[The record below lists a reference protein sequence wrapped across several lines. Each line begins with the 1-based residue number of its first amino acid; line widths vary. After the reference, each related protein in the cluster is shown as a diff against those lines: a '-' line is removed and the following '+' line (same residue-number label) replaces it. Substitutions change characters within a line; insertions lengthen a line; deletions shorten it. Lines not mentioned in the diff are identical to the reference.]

1 MPETDPNREEDL
13 RLLLTD
19 AIEVQLAALKAG
31 ISFWSEWI
39 EQTAAFVQAATKS
52 LTSINTDDPKS
63 KDFVLELLDAGRAS
77 VRSMTEIPRHT
88 ATRFIEE
95 LDKLDEKK
103 AAEKRTAK
111 KTAKSSTGGESKS
124 SATRTT
130 TPRRK
135 RAGRAKA

>member
-1 MPETDPNREEDL
+1 MPDTEPNREEDL

-19 AIEVQLAALKAG
+19 AIEVQIAALKAG

-63 KDFVLELLDAGRAS
+63 KDVVLELLDAGRAS

-95 LDKLDEKK
+95 LDKLD
-103 AAEKRTAK
+103 AK
-111 KTAKSSTGGESKS
+111 KTEAKKTSGSDARGASKS
-124 SATRTT
+124 SAARKAA
-130 TPRRK
+130 PRK
-135 RAGRAKA
+135 RAGRAKS